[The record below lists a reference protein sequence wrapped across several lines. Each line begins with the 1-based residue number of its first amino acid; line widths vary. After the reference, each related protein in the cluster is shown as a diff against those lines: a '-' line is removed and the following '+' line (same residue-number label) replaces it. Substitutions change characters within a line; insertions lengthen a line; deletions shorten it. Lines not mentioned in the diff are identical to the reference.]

1 MPSIFP
7 ITYII
12 WLVSEI
18 ALNRLLRS
26 KSTDKQNAD
35 KNSLSVIWFTVV
47 ISNAVAYYLAM
58 TTYYP
63 IADGLIVG
71 YAGLTTIFAGILLR
85 MIVVRSLGRY
95 FTVDVTI
102 REGHKLKTDGFYK
115 YLRHPSYFASLLSFV
130 GFGISLNNWISLVL
144 VTVAITTVFIIR
156 ISIEEK
162 VLIDQFGEEYLEY
175 NRSTKGLIPFV
186 W

>member
-1 MPSIFP
+1 MQNIFP

-12 WLVSEI
+12 WLISEI

-26 KSTDKQNAD
+26 ASTDKQNAD
-35 KNSLSVIWFTVV
+35 KNSLSIIWFTVV
-47 ISNAVAYYLAM
+47 ISNAIAYYLAM
-58 TTYYP
+58 TTYFP
-63 IADGLIVG
+63 IGSSLIIG
-71 YAGLTTIFAGILLR
+71 HAGLALIYIGILLR
-85 MIVVRSLGRY
+85 LIVVRSLGRY

-102 REGHKLKTDGFYK
+102 REGHQLKTDGFYK

-130 GFGISLNNWISLVL
+130 GFGISLNNWVSLIL

-156 ISIEEK
+156 INVEEK

-175 NRSTKGLIPFV
+175 KRNTKGLIPYV

>member
-1 MPSIFP
+1 MTIIFP
-7 ITYII
+7 ITYTI
-12 WLVSEI
+12 WLISEI

-35 KNSLSVIWFTVV
+35 KNSLSIIWFTVV
-47 ISNAVAYYLAM
+47 ISNAIAYYLAM
-58 TTYYP
+58 TTYHP
-63 IADGLIVG
+63 IGNILIIG
-71 YAGLTTIFAGILLR
+71 YAGLALIFTGIVLR
-85 MIVVRSLGRY
+85 LIVVRSLGRL

-102 REGHKLKTDGFYK
+102 RDGHKLKTDGFYQ

-130 GFGISLNNWISLVL
+130 GFGISLNNWVSLIL

-156 ISIEEK
+156 INIEEK
-162 VLIDQFGEEYLEY
+162 VLIEQFGEEYLEY
-175 NRSTKGLIPFV
+175 KRNTKGLIPFV

>member
-1 MPSIFP
+1 MASIFP

-12 WLVSEI
+12 WLISEI

-35 KNSLSVIWFTVV
+35 KNSLSIIWFTVV

-63 IADGLIVG
+63 IGDGLIVG
-71 YAGLTTIFAGILLR
+71 YAGLTIIYAGIFLR

-130 GFGISLNNWISLVL
+130 GFGISLNNWISLIL
-144 VTVAITTVFIIR
+144 VTVAIATVFIIR
-156 ISIEEK
+156 INVEEK
-162 VLIDQFGEEYLEY
+162 VLIEQFGEEYLEY
-175 NRSTKGLIPFV
+175 KKRVKGLIPFV